1 MNRLILIRH
10 GETDYNLQNR
20 YCGFSNPPLN
30 KNGLEQAEKLSTRLN
45 NFEIDRTSPLRP
57 FPKMYWGGLP
67 CWVNVSGVPL
77 RPRDKIYCSD
87 LKRAHQTAEVI
98 FKQRAITKLA
108 DFREMNFGVFEGL
121 NCEEIIEK
129 YPKFYRDWIDNPRGV
144 KIPQGERLEDV
155 AKRVKTKLSFIL
167 SQNEGRIIA
176 LVTHGGPIR
185 LILCQILKYNLNKFW
200 QIEQNNTALN
210 IIDYLETGPVIV
222 RMNDVSHLEEAAGVS
237 MCQ

>member
-1 MNRLILIRH
+1 MDK
-10 GETDYNLQNR
+10 T
-20 YCGFSNPPLN
+20 FSFPP
-30 KNGLEQAEKLSTRLN
+30 EADQSAAEKVLGMS
-45 NFEIDRTSPLRP
+45 LRP
-57 FPKMYWGGLP
+57 
-67 CWVNVSGVPL
+67 V
-77 RPRDKIYCSD
+77 DKIYCSD

-98 FKQRAITKLA
+98 FKQREVTKLA

-176 LVTHGGPIR
+176 LVIHGGPIR

-210 IIDYLETGPVIV
+210 IIDYRGAWPVIV